1 MCSYLDRD
9 IPANICRRSDVKI
22 LNIPGNVFV
31 FVFAG
36 FRCNDVHC
44 KNKDHIQEVDKY
56 AKDVLEA
63 GDRCINSVAKKKRNN
78 IKNAKVVPGWS
89 DVVKSF
95 CEEAKSW
102 HSIWISA
109 GKPQNT
115 TLHQIMKRARNKYH
129 YAIRKCKRASETIL
143 KDKMLNSCIAGKD
156 NIFDKIQKMR
166 KVKNSAPNSIDG
178 NKDPAGRFAEVYGNL
193 YNSTND
199 KDETEAIMS
208 EITWSIN
215 IDSLEDVNLVTPEVI
230 EGVVKEVK
238 TNKNDPVFTFNSNC
252 IKHAP
257 SSFYRHIANII
268 KAFLIHGHASSILL
282 VATIVPLIKDKLGK
296 IDCSDNY
303 RSIALSSV
311 VLKIFDWVVM
321 TLFGERLGLDDL
333 QFSYQKKCS
342 TNMCTWLVVESI
354 NHFSRNGSSVY
365 TCFMDMKKA
374 FDMVKYGMMF
384 KKLLDRNI
392 PPIYLR
398 LLLVM
403 YMSQTA
409 KVRWNGSLSEAF
421 SIMNGV
427 KQGAVLSAILFCIYI
442 DDLIKELRRNRD
454 GCWMKNVF
462 VGITVYA
469 DDIVLLSPSIDGLQ
483 NMINTCSRYAKTH
496 NLTFS
501 THENPTKSKTKCVAF
516 LPKKRNL
523 KSLNLNGKPLPWVES
538 VKHLGTTITS
548 TNTGGC
554 SLDQDLIEKRAR
566 YTAKNNELRQEFH
579 YAHPK
584 TKVWINNVYNMS
596 FYGAPLWD
604 ISSRNFERLEKT
616 WNVSIRMMLSL
627 PRNTHRY
634 FLEPLSETH
643 HIVKSICN
651 RFLKFVSNIA
661 DGRKKVLRCVLDTVK
676 NDVRSVTGKNLR
688 YMKMR
693 TKNFNEKELDVYDE
707 PYKPVPNEE
716 IW

>member
-1 MCSYLDRD
+1 MYQTCT
-9 IPANICRRSDVKI
+9 I
-22 LNIPGNVFV
+22 FV
-31 FVFAG
+31 LSSH
-36 FRCNDVHC
+36 REYHQCLPD
-44 KNKDHIQEVDKY
+44 
-56 AKDVLEA
+56 
-63 GDRCINSVAKKKRNN
+63 
-78 IKNAKVVPGWS
+78 
-89 DVVKSF
+89 
-95 CEEAKSW
+95 SW
-102 HSIWISA
+102 
-109 GKPQNT
+109 T
-115 TLHQIMKRARNKYH
+115 
-129 YAIRKCKRASETIL
+129 RK
-143 KDKMLNSCIAGKD
+143 
-156 NIFDKIQKMR
+156 Q
-166 KVKNSAPNSIDG
+166 
-178 NKDPAGRFAEVYGNL
+178 
-193 YNSTND
+193 
-199 KDETEAIMS
+199 
-208 EITWSIN
+208 
-215 IDSLEDVNLVTPEVI
+215 
-230 EGVVKEVK
+230 
-238 TNKNDPVFTFNSNC
+238 
-252 IKHAP
+252 H
-257 SSFYRHIANII
+257 
-268 KAFLIHGHASSILL
+268 
-282 VATIVPLIKDKLGK
+282 PLIKGKLRK

-311 VLKIFDWVVM
+311 VLKIFDWLVM

-374 FDMVKYGMMF
+374 FVMVKYSMMS
-384 KKLLDRNI
+384 KKLIDRNI

-469 DDIVLLSPSIDGLQ
+469 DDIVLLSPFIDGLQ
-483 NMINTCSRYAKTH
+483 NMINTCSRYAKIH

-501 THENPTKSKTKCVAF
+501 THENPTKSKTTCVAF

-538 VKHLGTTITS
+538 VKHLCTTITS

-566 YTAKNNELRQEFH
+566 YIAKNKELRQAFH

-584 TKVWINNVYNMS
+584 TKVWINNVYNTS

-604 ISSRNFERLEKT
+604 KSSRNFERLEKT

-661 DGRKKVLRCVLDTVK
+661 DGRCVK
-676 NDVRSVTGKNLR
+676 MCTGYR
-688 YMKMR
+688 
-693 TKNFNEKELDVYDE
+693 
-707 PYKPVPNEE
+707 EE
-716 IW
+716 